1 MAKVSKTESLKIEG
15 KVWVKLFIEIFS
27 TKLEPVFMVI
37 ERNGEAEPFLARH
50 GWQASEDSNA
60 RLPLKIERLTDTS
73 LIVYLE
79 PQIIQNLDN
88 ANYIFHLLEENLTPI
103 EKVVHFW
110 RRAPLNPMPKTLAD
124 KPVTESGPA
133 FRSNLGNTGSPW
145 EESDPSPSTG
155 PWASPEGATSEIE
168 QESTSE
174 TTPKEPSKE
183 KQPSEPISDEEVKVV
198 ICKNP
203 KCGAKIFRKSSECP
217 FCQFSRI

>member
-15 KVWVKLFIEIFS
+15 KVWVKLFIEICS

-79 PQIIQNLDN
+79 PPIIQNLDN

-110 RRAPLNPMPKTLAD
+110 RRAPLNPMPKTHAD
-124 KPVTESGPA
+124 KPVTDGGPTVD
-133 FRSNLGNTGSPW
+133 SNLGNTGSPW
-145 EESDPSPSTG
+145 AETDPSLSTG

-168 QESTSE
+168 SE
-174 TTPKEPSKE
+174 ITPKEPSKE

-203 KCGAKIFRKSSECP
+203 KCGAKIFRKYSECP
-217 FCQFSRI
+217 FCQFSRN